1 MDLYRQRTE
10 ALLRAI
16 FPPKKAKCPIDL
28 LPIFLNINELY
39 IGIFFCNYKIERRQ
53 KKGKIKCFVMKAAR
67 IQQKFQI
74 DSSHEEAICRKGE
87 KGLNQIFEIN

>member
-1 MDLYRQRTE
+1 LV
-10 ALLRAI
+10 
-16 FPPKKAKCPIDL
+16 
-28 LPIFLNINELY
+28 
-39 IGIFFCNYKIERRQ
+39 FFCNYKIERRQ